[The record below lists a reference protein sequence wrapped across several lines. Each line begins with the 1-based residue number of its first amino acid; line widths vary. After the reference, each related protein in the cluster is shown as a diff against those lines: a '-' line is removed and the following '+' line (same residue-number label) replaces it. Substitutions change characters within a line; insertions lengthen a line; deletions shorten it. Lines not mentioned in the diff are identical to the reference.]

1 MPTQSKWQSLPTEA
15 INPVS
20 LAIDKTPVRDI
31 IDMVVNEDRKVIA
44 AVQKEKERIAHGV
57 EIIAQALRKGG
68 RIIFVGAGTSG
79 RLGVV
84 EASEMPPTFGTSPR
98 VVQAIMAGGQEA
110 VFKAKEGVEDNYEE
124 GARSIARLR
133 LTQRDVVVGVS
144 ASGMTPFVRGGLT
157 RARKAGAKI
166 IFVTCWPGSELQ
178 TFVDLQIAPAVGP
191 ELIAGSTRLKAGT
204 ATKMVLNMLTTVAMI
219 KVGKTYGNL
228 MVDVQTGSE
237 KLKDRARRIVSMVTG
252 HRLRRR
258 RRAAQ
263 AREVQRQGGDRD
275 AEDRADA
282 ADGAAAPEEGRRL
295 GARGD
300 RRRHRD
306 LEPAQTSLAGRV
318 GAARRGPQSV
328 LAPRL
333 GTPPG
338 CRPPRYR
345 PRRRRPGAAAGTTPA
360 APVVIGPFSS
370 RSTHDAFDSPGRE
383 QDDRPRLKDRRHPH
397 RQRFARARR
406 SESPPNSAAL
416 LRRVSGLQLDAMG
429 ARLQRR
435 RRLVETDVAV
445 GADAEDLHVD
455 AAGARDRL
463 LVALALRLGIRRVA
477 VEEVDLRRR
486 RGGRGRTGAS
496 SMKRR

>member
-1 MPTQSKWQSLPTEA
+1 MSELAIRPWTRTRRTTAPRICPRARRNQRGRLTRIHARSNFAVSYVGHTPSQPMQTPSKWQSLPTEA

-20 LAIDKTPVRDI
+20 LTIDKTPVRDI

-44 AVQKEKERIAHGV
+44 AVHKEKERIAHGV
-57 EIIAQALRKGG
+57 EIIAQALRKNG
-68 RIIFVGAGTSG
+68 RIIFIGAGTSG

-98 VVQAIMAGGQEA
+98 VVQAVMAGGQEA

-237 KLKDRARRIVSMVTG
+237 KLKDRARRIVTMVTG
-252 HRLRRR
+252 I
-258 RRAAQ
+258 
-263 AREVQRQGGDRD
+263 DY
-275 AEDRADA
+275 DA
-282 ADGAAAPEEGRRL
+282 ADALLKRAKFNVKAAIVMQKTGLTLPMALRRL
-295 GARGD
+295 KKSD
-300 RRRHRD
+300 D
-306 LEPAQTSLAGRV
+306 
-318 GAARRGPQSV
+318 SV
-328 LAPRL
+328 REA
-333 GTPPG
+333 
-338 CRPPRYR
+338 
-345 PRRRRPGAAAGTTPA
+345 
-360 APVVIGPFSS
+360 IG
-370 RSTHDAFDSPGRE
+370 
-383 QDDRPRLKDRRHPH
+383 
-397 RQRFARARR
+397 
-406 SESPPNSAAL
+406 
-416 LRRVSGLQLDAMG
+416 
-429 ARLQRR
+429 
-435 RRLVETDVAV
+435 
-445 GADAEDLHVD
+445 EDLTSSLK
-455 AAGARDRL
+455 AASG
-463 LVALALRLGIRRVA
+463 
-477 VEEVDLRRR
+477 
-486 RGGRGRTGAS
+486 T
-496 SMKRR
+496 